1 MLVRYT
7 AWVRVM
13 TQLSPTEVA
22 SINGRV
28 VNLVQAMLGS
38 ISENFRAVSID
49 VTPAAVKLHFLL
61 ERDSDA
67 DREEIDD
74 IAFEY
79 EALELGFADSR
90 AVIVSVVES
99 ADDAPMLAMPG
110 RRVFGRR
117 EQSPGDP
124 AAV

>member
-1 MLVRYT
+1 
-7 AWVRVM
+7 M
-13 TQLSPTEVA
+13 TELSATELE

-38 ISENFRAVSID
+38 ISANFRAVAID
-49 VTPAAVKLHFLL
+49 LTQGAVKLHFLL
-61 ERDSDA
+61 ERECDA

-74 IAFEY
+74 IVFEY

-90 AVIVSVVES
+90 AVIASVVVS
-99 ADDAPMLAMPG
+99 ADDAPMLSMPG
-110 RRVFGRR
+110 RRVFGRK
-117 EQSPGDP
+117 EQCPGDP